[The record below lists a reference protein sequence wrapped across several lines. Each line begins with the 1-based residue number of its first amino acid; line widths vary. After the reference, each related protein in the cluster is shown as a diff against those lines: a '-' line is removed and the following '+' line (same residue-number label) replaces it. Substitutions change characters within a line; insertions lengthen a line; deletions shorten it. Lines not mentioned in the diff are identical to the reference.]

1 MEIIP
6 VIRHAKIVGNYFRP
20 KEDQIHFR
28 ELPEKSPL
36 TFELEPTN
44 AVDPFAVKII
54 SHAGVFIGYIPKEF
68 SGVVYALSHL
78 DEGQVIIHGIYH
90 GKAEFSMGIMK

>member
-6 VIRHAKIVGNYFRP
+6 VLRHAKVVGNYFRP
-20 KEDQIHFR
+20 KEDQKHFR

-36 TFELEPTN
+36 TFETEPTN

-68 SGVVYALSHL
+68 SGIAYALTSKTL
-78 DEGQVIIHGIYH
+78 HGIYH
-90 GKAEFSMGIMK
+90 GKAEFSLGVEK